1 MRVGLASSLAILGAA
16 AIPISLL
23 LWEFRQAWT
32 YAEERLPEF
41 SVVETNPVTN
51 PHGVVLWMN
60 PDGIQTYD
68 SPLPSSWKPRPF
80 LALLNPDKGIA
91 GGFKYLKVE
100 NPAQP

>member
-1 MRVGLASSLAILGAA
+1 M
-16 AIPISLL
+16 
-23 LWEFRQAWT
+23 
-32 YAEERLPEF
+32 
-41 SVVETNPVTN
+41 TN
-51 PHGVVLWMN
+51 PHGVVVWMN

-80 LALLNPDKGIA
+80 LALLNPEKGIA